1 MCVCG
6 NVRQS
11 KRIGPKRTATARI
24 AKHGRKRA
32 VAESSGFFLSD
43 AGAPA
48 PRERSTCNHGGKRV
62 QDTRREAVRAGKAQ
76 ARAQEQRSR
85 LRMRN
90 RLDLPQVRGRRG
102 SLRASARAL
111 GGAEAPGLWQE
122 RSGGAEAPELW
133 QERSG
138 EGGQIRA
145 RRPSESAP
153 RAVAERPDP
162 RVRRPNS
169 SGRRAGFKKPRLSCR
184 QPEATECC

>member
-111 GGAEAPGLWQE
+111 GGAEAPGLWQ
-122 RSGGAEAPELW
+122 G
-133 QERSG
+133 RSG
-138 EGGQIRA
+138 EGEQIRA
-145 RRPSESAP
+145 RRPSESVP